1 MKYSFSAY
9 LFFIF
14 ASIFSLYPQEQTMVM
29 QMTLA
34 EEKLLSDAEYAE
46 LLVNILPKELKGRI
60 NSYYSGYEVLPL
72 LILNPQGLK
81 SADVAKAMAQTRY
94 VKFLHIDDK
103 YFSLADNIDFFSAI
117 VKDIDAFLCEG
128 ERVVV
133 LIDGIDGARSTTY
146 KSLRIEKLVNLLRN
160 RKILTILTAHEE
172 GLIDDVI
179 MAQIPSADIFDCA
192 KISLESR
199 VKIIKFCFK
208 KNIDAG
214 IVDEKLIQT
223 VAQKTGDFS
232 YSRLYYLVHE
242 INHFIKGRS
251 LQHIVEADVLRFISK
266 EQAQIDRYKKGG
278 IKTYFKKVSK
288 LVNKKRIAAQI
299 ITDTIALSS
308 AVGLIFLA
316 GKALNKINKW
326 DAKRSG
332 KHESIDEIVEQLNSI
347 TTKLRQRLEA
357 LNQQVPA

>member
-9 LFFIF
+9 LFFIS
-14 ASIFSLYPQEQTMVM
+14 ASIFSLYPQERTMVM
-29 QMTLA
+29 QMSLA
-34 EEKLLSDAEYAE
+34 EEKLLSDTEYAE
-46 LLVNILPKELKGRI
+46 LLVNILPEKLQDRI
-60 NSYYSGYEVLPL
+60 NSYYSGYEVWPL
-72 LILNPQGLK
+72 LILNPQGLEA
-81 SADVAKAMAQTRY
+81 ADIAKAMAQTRH

-117 VKDIDAFLCEG
+117 VKDIDAFLDEG

-133 LIDGIDGARSTTY
+133 LIDGIDGARSTTC
-146 KSLRIEKLVNLLRN
+146 KSLRIEKLVKMLRN

-172 GLIDDVI
+172 GLIDDVV
-179 MAQIPSADIFDCA
+179 MVQIPSTDIFDCA

-232 YSRLYYLVHE
+232 YSRLYYLVCE

-251 LQHIVEADVLRFISK
+251 LQYIAEADVLRFISK
-266 EQAQIDRYKKGG
+266 EQAQIDHYKKDT
-278 IKTYFKKVSK
+278 IKRYFKQISK

-316 GKALNKINKW
+316 GKALNEINKW

-347 TTKLRQRLEA
+347 ATRLKQRLEA